1 MSTDKATIER
11 LLNAQYVA
19 TCAHH
24 NQLRKYSKLPYIVH
38 PIRVAKNV
46 LQFGHLCSSDALTDV
61 MIAGY
66 LHDTL
71 EDTDL
76 EEQKIEEMFGENVL
90 DLVKQVTTDNEAKA
104 KFESKGHYLA
114 DKMLKMTDDGFFLKL
129 MDRLDNITDASNDYY
144 VYDEIKEFAFRY
156 KKETIFIMNE
166 IVKKDEQKSKKFKE
180 VIDLILETCGKIE

>member
-1 MSTDKATIER
+1 MSNNKANIER
-11 LLNAQYVA
+11 LLNAQYIA

-24 NQLRKYSKLPYIVH
+24 NQIRKYSKLPYIVH

-46 LQFGHLCSSDALTDV
+46 LQFGHLCSPESLTDV

-76 EEQKIEEMFGENVL
+76 EEQIIEKMFGANVL

-129 MDRLDNITDASNDYY
+129 MDRLDNITDTLNDYY
-144 VYDEIKEFAFRY
+144 LYGSKEFALRY